1 MLRPCQLCC
10 KRFASRQSLW
20 NHKKRCQ
27 GIGNHSGL
35 VHSTDTS
42 WSRFNRT
49 GKTSGDLVRD
59 SKTLDST
66 EINSGT
72 TGGDHC
78 VDDTM
83 DASSTAGSDDEE
95 FGDDVSDV
103 EQESMGDRMDAASTD
118 EDRENDIDSFN
129 PFRASCL
136 YKRMKRDMEVYLRNA
151 EKEGRQKNF
160 SGHGMY
166 LNPWGIYE
174 HSIIC
179 K

>member
-1 MLRPCQLCC
+1 MD
-10 KRFASRQSLW
+10 SE
-20 NHKKRCQ
+20 
-27 GIGNHSGL
+27 
-35 VHSTDTS
+35 STGSVD
-42 WSRFNRT
+42 F
-49 GKTSGDLVRD
+49 
-59 SKTLDST
+59 
-66 EINSGT
+66 
-72 TGGDHC
+72 

-160 SGHGMY
+160 SGH
-166 LNPWGIYE
+166 
-174 HSIIC
+174 
-179 K
+179 